1 MTDLTRSSDHD
12 TDHPHL
18 DDAAASLVPSIAGI
32 ESHEVPGED
41 AEAAAKRRVGWGFWV
56 SVIWIAVVVLAAI
69 LAPWLPID
77 DPEVT
82 QPVRVGERPPYPP
95 GAEFWFGT
103 DQLNRDMFSRTIWGA
118 RTSLTVGFAAIAFGM
133 LVGGTLGMLAGY
145 FRGKFDQ
152 VVSFVFVVLLSFP
165 ALVLAILITALLDR
179 SLLTISVTL
188 GILSVAPVGRVARAR
203 TISFADREFVLAS
216 RTLGAKNPRIIV
228 RELLPNVVIPMSALA
243 LLGMAVAVVAE
254 GGLAFLGLSVEKGST
269 WGKLILNGASSSR
282 DLQEAPWM
290 SFAPIIVLFL
300 TVLALNFAGDR
311 LRDYFDVK
319 EAAL

>member
-1 MTDLTRSSDHD
+1 MTDLTRSSGHD

-18 DDAAASLVPSIAGI
+18 DDAAASLVPAIAGI
-32 ESHEVPGED
+32 ESHEVPGDGTEV
-41 AEAAAKRRVGWGFWV
+41 AAKRRVGWGFWV
-56 SVIWIAVVVLAAI
+56 SVAWIAIVVLAAI

-82 QPVRVGERPPYPP
+82 QPTRVGERPPYPP
-95 GAEFWFGT
+95 GSEFWFGT

-118 RTSLTVGFAAIAFGM
+118 RTSLTVGFVAIAFGM

-152 VVSFVFVVLLSFP
+152 GVSFVFVVLLSFP

-179 SLLTISVTL
+179 SLFTISVTL
-188 GILSVAPVGRVARAR
+188 GILSVAPVGRVARAS